1 MHLDP
6 YTGLWKPDDND
17 YVPEK
22 ATEELLD
29 IPDSPE
35 HDALAAPPPVLNG
48 SCTLSVRF
56 ENEEEYNRWKKLSGG
71 RQWEF
76 LVSYPAIM
84 RAEYPFHDS
93 LEAEIMAK
101 KIVQL
106 LQWGF
111 NVYSANW
118 TLEEKKG

>member
-1 MHLDP
+1 MHLDAV
-6 YTGLWKPDDND
+6 TGLWKPDDND
-17 YVPEK
+17 YIPPISI
-22 ATEELLD
+22 TEED
-29 IPDSPE
+29 ISETPE
-35 HDALAAPPPVLNG
+35 AEPGKPPPLPVMNG
-48 SCTLSVRF
+48 RCTLSIRF
-56 ENEEEYNRWKKLSGG
+56 ENEEEYERWKEHSGG

-84 RAEYPFHDS
+84 RAEYSFHNS
-93 LEAEIMAK
+93 LEAEILAK

-118 TLEEKKG
+118 TLEEK

>member
-1 MHLDP
+1 MYLDP
-6 YTGLWKPDDND
+6 VTGLWKPDDND
-17 YVPEK
+17 YIPEK
-22 ATEELLD
+22 ATDDLIDDQDQEPE
-29 IPDSPE
+29 IKIDSPS
-35 HDALAAPPPVLNG
+35 PILNG
-48 SCTLSVRF
+48 SCTLSIRF
-56 ENEEEYNRWKKLSGG
+56 EDEKEYKRWKKYSGG

-84 RAEYPFHDS
+84 RAEYKFHDS

-118 TLEEKKG
+118 TLEEKK

>member
-17 YVPEK
+17 YIPEK

-29 IPDSPE
+29 ISEVPQTNSEKTSP
-35 HDALAAPPPVLNG
+35 PILNG
-48 SCTLSVRF
+48 RCTLSIRF
-56 ENEEEYNRWKKLSGG
+56 ENEEEYDRWKKLSGG

-84 RAEYPFHDS
+84 RAEYPFHNA

-111 NVYSANW
+111 DVYSANW
-118 TLEEKKG
+118 TLEEK